1 MKALSG
7 LGHQALRRGGLA
19 MGMLAS
25 VLALTFASP
34 ASALY
39 KCVAGGK
46 TTFQEQ
52 ECKSGEK
59 QTLIR
64 SQYDA
69 PDPDSTFKP
78 TVSVPSSSSAVS
90 TSDQDKLA
98 NMEAERLRRD
108 AGYALRD
115 KLAQYNNQQAECERN
130 FGIVFSRMGSGTNR
144 SVTGAVY
151 QQSIYPDANAGAARC
166 ISRTN
171 ELQQEVGALRQQ
183 CAARNCE

>member
-7 LGHQALRRGGLA
+7 LGHQALRRGSFA

-25 VLALTFASP
+25 LLALTFASP

-39 KCVAGGK
+39 KCVAAGK

-52 ECKSGEK
+52 ECQSGEK

-108 AGYALRD
+108 AAYALRD
-115 KLAQYNNQQAECERN
+115 
-130 FGIVFSRMGSGTNR
+130 
-144 SVTGAVY
+144 
-151 QQSIYPDANAGAARC
+151 
-166 ISRTN
+166 
-171 ELQQEVGALRQQ
+171 
-183 CAARNCE
+183 

>member
-1 MKALSG
+1 MKALPG
-7 LGHQALRRGGLA
+7 LGHFTRRHGRLVIGVLTSA
-19 MGMLAS
+19 
-25 VLALTFASP
+25 LALTFASP

-52 ECKSGEK
+52 ECQAGEK
-59 QTLIR
+59 QTQIR

-69 PDPDSTFKP
+69 PDADAAFTP
-78 TVSVPSSSSAVS
+78 TVSVPSTAVS

-108 AGYALRD
+108 AAYALRD
-115 KLAQYNNQQAECERN
+115 KLAQYNNQQTACERN
-130 FGIVFSRMGSGTNR
+130 FGVVFSRTGVGANR

-151 QQSIYPDANAGAARC
+151 QQSIYTDANAGAARC
-166 ISRTN
+166 IARIN

>member
-7 LGHQALRRGGLA
+7 LGHQALRCGCLA
-19 MGMLAS
+19 MGMLTS

-34 ASALY
+34 AFALY
-39 KCVAGGK
+39 KCVANGK

-52 ECKSGEK
+52 ECQSGEK
-59 QTLIR
+59 QTQIR
-64 SQYDA
+64 SQYDP
-69 PDPDSTFKP
+69 PDPAAAFTP
-78 TVSVPSSSSAVS
+78 TVSVPSTAVS
-90 TSDQDKLA
+90 ASDQDKLA

-108 AGYALRD
+108 AAYALRD
-115 KLAQYNNQQAECERN
+115 KLAQYNNQQAACERN
-130 FGIVFSRMGSGTNR
+130 FGVVFSRTGVGTNR

-151 QQSIYPDANAGAARC
+151 QQSIYADANAGAARC
-166 ISRTN
+166 IARIN